1 MLNYIQDPAELKPS
15 EASEYRSWTSG
26 ISPQAQE
33 SPEEDE
39 KDMYSLGW
47 IVF

>member
-1 MLNYIQDPAELKPS
+1 MLNYIQDPSELKPS
-15 EASEYRSWTSG
+15 EAAEYRSWTSG

-33 SPEEDE
+33 SPQERDT
-39 KDMYSLGW
+39 DMYGEGW